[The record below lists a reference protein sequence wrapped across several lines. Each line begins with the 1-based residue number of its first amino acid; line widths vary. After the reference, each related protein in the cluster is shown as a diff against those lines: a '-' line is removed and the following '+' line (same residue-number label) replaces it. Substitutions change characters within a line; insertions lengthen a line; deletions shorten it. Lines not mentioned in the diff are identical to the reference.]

1 MTLIED
7 FKDEMVQSVT
17 ISTFKSNDG
26 YADSYNTAATY
37 ACAVEHKV
45 ENITKEDGTV
55 AVSTMQI
62 QVDGAVSVSERDKVV
77 YGGVQLKVLA
87 VGTEYDIEFPLEIYA
102 KVIYS

>member
-7 FKDEMVQSVT
+7 FKDEMAQSAT

-37 ACAVEHKV
+37 ACAVQHKV
-45 ENITKEDGTV
+45 KNITKEDGTV

-62 QVDGAVSVSERDKVV
+62 YLDGVVSVSARDKVV
-77 YGGVQLKVLA
+77 YGEIQINVLA
-87 VGTEYDIEFPLEIYA
+87 VGTDYDIENPAEVYS

>member
-7 FKDEMVQSVT
+7 FKDEMAQSVT
-17 ISTFKSNDG
+17 ISSYSSNDG
-26 YADSYNTAATY
+26 YKDSYGTAVIS

-62 QVDGAVSVSERDKVV
+62 QVGGAVSVSARDNVV
-77 YGGVQLKVLA
+77 YGGVTLKVLA
-87 VGTEYDIEFPLEIYA
+87 VGTEYDIEAPSEIYA